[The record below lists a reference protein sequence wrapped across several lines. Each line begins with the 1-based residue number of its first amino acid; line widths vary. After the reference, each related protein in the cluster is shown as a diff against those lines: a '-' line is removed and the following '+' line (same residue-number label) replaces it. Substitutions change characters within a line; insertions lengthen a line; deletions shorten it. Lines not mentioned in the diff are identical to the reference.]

1 MRRWVSLPTGVKW
14 ESGRR
19 LPGKWPGK
27 NMVVVPSVVGGAG
40 AGEVAP
46 APGVSGLGERLG
58 VAGAGRAD
66 PVAGG
71 GAVHVVREGVAGVLG
86 HPLADQGGE
95 DGASDPEVRSG
106 EVRGVEPDLAAV
118 LLRLEE
124 DLEGLGLLGGDGLD
138 EVLHLSGSL
147 VVVPGLSPMS

>member
-14 ESGRR
+14 ESGSR
-19 LPGKWPGK
+19 LHGKWPGK
-27 NMVVVPSVVGGAG
+27 NLVVVPTVVGGAG

-71 GAVHVVREGVAGVLG
+71 VAVHVVREGVAGVLG
-86 HPLADQGGE
+86 HPLADQGGGV
-95 DGASDPEVRSG
+95 GASGAAVR
-106 EVRGVEPDLAAV
+106 RGVVVGGEP
-118 LLRLEE
+118 
-124 DLEGLGLLGGDGLD
+124 
-138 EVLHLSGSL
+138 
-147 VVVPGLSPMS
+147 